1 MSDAHG
7 TNARLERPLLV
18 IEPDRSKREYLREV
32 LQIEG
37 FATHGCETAE
47 QALALPDLKKFAL
60 LLLAMEPELAAAVGS
75 LREAAPQ
82 SEIIGIAERNALD
95 LALKA
100 VRDGAADF
108 VVRPF
113 DPAELVQRAARVLE
127 RRLREQ
133 EIRRL
138 RGQQIDAGNYHGIMG
153 RTSTMRKVFSL
164 IDSIA
169 ATDATVLVTGETG
182 TGKEL
187 VARALH
193 ELSPRREKAFVSV
206 NCAAIPETL
215 LESELFGHE
224 KGAFTGAIKRTTG
237 RFEEAHQ
244 GTIFLDE
251 IGELPLSMQ
260 SKLLRVLQERQVRR
274 VGGNQPIDID
284 IRIVLATNRDLERM
298 VKEGRFREDL
308 YYRVHVV
315 PVHLPSLRERID
327 DLPVLVEHF
336 VGKYRGKANSTSV
349 GFSHNALA
357 RMQRYPWPGNV
368 RELENF
374 IERALIL
381 SRDRIIDDVDLA
393 DAPTAA
399 SPLASNNAA
408 PLPVPTVVDIAVPL
422 KDLLSQLTE
431 RLEAE
436 YITRLLREYRGNIK
450 KSYVHAGI
458 SRRGFFEKMR
468 QYDIR
473 KEDFK

>member
-1 MSDAHG
+1 MNEAPAVPRG
-7 TNARLERPLLV
+7 ERPLLV
-18 IEPDRSKREYLREV
+18 IEPDREKREYLRQV

-37 FATHGCETAE
+37 FQTVGVETLDGGLD
-47 QALALPDLKKFAL
+47 QDFSRYAL
-60 LLLAMEPELAAAVGS
+60 LLVSMSGQTAPAIAELHE
-75 LREAAPQ
+75 RAPNT
-82 SEIIGIAERNALD
+82 EIIAIAERGALD

-100 VRDGAADF
+100 VREGAADF

-113 DPAELVQRAARVLE
+113 DPAELVQRATRVLE

-133 EIRRL
+133 ELARL
-138 RGQQIDAGNYHGIMG
+138 RGQMVDAGNFHGIIG
-153 RTSTMRKVFSL
+153 RTSAMRKVFTL

-169 ATDATVLVTGETG
+169 PTDATVLVNGETG

-193 ELSPRREKAFVSV
+193 DLSPRRDKPFVSV

-224 KGAFTGAIKRTTG
+224 KGAFTGAIRRKTG
-237 RFEEAHQ
+237 RFEEAHT

-274 VGGNQPIDID
+274 VGGTQAIDID
-284 IRIVLATNRDLERM
+284 IRIVLATNRDLEKM
-298 VKEGRFREDL
+298 VKDGRFREDL

-315 PVHLPSLRERID
+315 PVTLPSLRERID
-327 DLPVLVEHF
+327 DLPLLVEHF
-336 VGKYRGKANSTSV
+336 VGKYRGKANSSAQ
-349 GFSHNALA
+349 GFSKNALA
-357 RMQRYPWPGNV
+357 RMSRYPWPGNV

-381 SRDRIIDDVDLA
+381 SRDRIIDDVDLPEA
-393 DAPTAA
+393 AAPNT
-399 SPLASNNAA
+399 LVSNNAA
-408 PLPVPTVVDIAVPL
+408 PLPVPTVVDTAIPL
-422 KDLLSQLTE
+422 KDLIDQLTA

-436 YITRLLREYRGNIK
+436 YITHLLREYRGNIK
-450 KSYVHAGI
+450 KSYSHAGI

-468 QYDIR
+468 QYNIR